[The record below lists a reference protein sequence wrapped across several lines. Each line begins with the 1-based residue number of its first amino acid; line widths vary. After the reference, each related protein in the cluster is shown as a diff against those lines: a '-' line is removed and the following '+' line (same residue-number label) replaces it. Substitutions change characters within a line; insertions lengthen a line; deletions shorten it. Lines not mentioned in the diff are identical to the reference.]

1 MFYFV
6 GWRADRGPSSRCRE
20 RVRAGQWY
28 VLAPAL
34 FALTTFS
41 AALEAQ
47 GAAQHAQR
55 DSTFVMSTHDPSRD
69 PSPFIGNGHFG
80 VVVSPLGIGASP
92 SIVAGLFENGAG
104 DVPRIAAS
112 PAWNAIDVFDGSR
125 WLTAASPSDSS
136 LRNYEQSIDMRTG
149 VARTSYEWVDGAAR
163 ISVLTQ
169 TFISRANPH
178 VAAVRLALTSRAAA
192 RMRVRLAL
200 AGWPPPQRL
209 ALATLTK
216 ADPAWGPSE
225 LWYPGHLAIRSRT
238 ATVAPGRASLTMTST
253 PDGRATTLAQ
263 AASIAW
269 MPNLRGVAVR
279 KVATGDTAMVEVAFD
294 ASPGVTYTFTD
305 LVSMVSSLESPQP
318 LARAT
323 SDAASARTVGYDA
336 LAARNADAW
345 RKRWET
351 DIEIDGDPALQR
363 VIRSMLFYLLCSA
376 DAGTGFAI
384 PPMGL
389 SDAGYYG
396 HVFWD
401 SDTWMFPALV
411 LTHPDVAH
419 SLVSFRARTLASA
432 QANARAN
439 NFRGAMYPWEAD
451 DLGHE
456 TTPHFAAQNASSE
469 IHVNGDVALAQW
481 QYFQATGDSV
491 WLAREGFPVIRATA
505 DFWTSRA
512 TYDSVRARYDINNV
526 VSVSEGMVGVND
538 DAYTNSVAKRN
549 LEIAAAASAR
559 LGVRADPRWSTVAA
573 KLHMPLDSATESYRT
588 YEGAPDSTLGEV
600 TPMLSYP
607 LGVPMSDR
615 AKRAHLDQ
623 AVARLGD
630 EAGGAMMGITLLSVD
645 AAELGDRA
653 LVDSLLPYS
662 YKPHLQGPF
671 LMLSETPTNHAVNF
685 LTGAGGFLQQVIF
698 GYTGLRLADD
708 GLAPRFAPVLPKH
721 ITRLVL
727 RAMHVRG
734 KTYDVIVDANGRRIV
749 PHVASRKP

>member
-1 MFYFV
+1 MIDFK
-6 GWRADRGPSSRCRE
+6 GWRADRGPSSRRRG
-20 RVRAGQWY
+20 RVQAGRWC
-28 VLAPAL
+28 VLTPAL
-34 FALTTFS
+34 CALTMFS
-41 AALEAQ
+41 VTL
-47 GAAQHAQR
+47 AAQSAPHHAHS
-55 DSTFVMSTHDPSRD
+55 DSTFVMATHDPSRD

-80 VVVSPLGIGASP
+80 VVVPPLGIGASP
-92 SIVAGLFENGAG
+92 SIVAGLFENGTG

-112 PAWNAIDVFDGSR
+112 PAWNAIDVFDGVR
-125 WLTAASPSDSS
+125 WLTAVSPSDSS
-136 LRNYEQSIDMRTG
+136 LRDYDQSIDMRTG
-149 VARTSYEWVDGAAR
+149 VARTSYEWVDGTVR
-163 ISVLTQ
+163 TSVRAQ

-178 VAAVRLALTSRAAA
+178 LAAMRLELTPRAAT
-192 RMRVRLAL
+192 RMRVRFAL
-200 AGWPPPQRL
+200 AGWPPPHRL
-209 ALATLTK
+209 ALATLTR
-216 ADPAWGPSE
+216 ADPRWGPPE

-238 ATVAPGRASLTMTST
+238 ATLSSGGASLMMTSS
-253 PDGRATTLAQ
+253 PDGRTTTLAQ

-269 MPNLRGVAVR
+269 AKNLRGVTVR

-294 ASPGVTYTFTD
+294 AAARVTYTFTD
-305 LVSMVSSLESPQP
+305 LVSMVSSLQSP
-318 LARAT
+318 T
-323 SDAASARTVGYDA
+323 SLSLVTRDAASARALGYDA
-336 LAARNADAW
+336 LAAKNADAW
-345 RKRWET
+345 SKRWET

-376 DAGTGFAI
+376 DSGTGFAI

-389 SDAGYYG
+389 SGAGYYG

-439 NFRGAMYPWEAD
+439 GFRGAMYPWEAD

-491 WLAREGFPVIRATA
+491 WLAREGFPVIRSTA
-505 DFWTSRA
+505 DFWVSRA
-512 TYDSVRARYDINNV
+512 TYDSSRARYDINNV

-559 LGVRADPRWSTVAA
+559 LGVRADPRWTTVAA

-607 LGVPMSDR
+607 LAVPMSDR

-645 AAELGDRA
+645 AAELGDLA

-662 YKPHLQGPF
+662 YKSHLQGPF

-708 GLAPRFAPVLPKH
+708 GLAARFAPVLPKH

-727 RAMHVRG
+727 HAVHARG
-734 KTYDVIVDANGRRIV
+734 KIYDVVVDANGRRIV
-749 PHVASRKP
+749 PHVSSRTR

>member
-1 MFYFV
+1 MIDFK
-6 GWRADRGPSSRCRE
+6 GWRVEGGPSSRCRE
-20 RVRAGQWY
+20 RVRAGQWC
-28 VLAPAL
+28 VLASAL
-34 FALTTFS
+34 YALTIFS
-41 AALEAQ
+41 GALEAQ
-47 GAAQHAQR
+47 SPTHDTQS
-55 DSTFVMSTHDPSRD
+55 DSTFVLATHDPLRT

-80 VVVSPLGIGASP
+80 LVVPPLGIGASP

-112 PAWNAIDVFDGSR
+112 PAWNAIDVFDGTR
-125 WLTAASPSDSS
+125 WLSAESPSESS
-136 LRNYEQSIDMRTG
+136 LHNYDQSIDMRTG
-149 VARTSYEWVDGAAR
+149 VARTSYEWVVGAAR
-163 ISVLTQ
+163 TSVRTQ
-169 TFISRANPH
+169 TFISRANSH
-178 VAAVRLALTSRAAA
+178 VAAVRLELTPRAAT
-192 RMRVRLAL
+192 RMRVRFAL
-200 AGWPPPQRL
+200 AGWPPPHRL

-216 ADPAWGPSE
+216 ADPTWGPPE
-225 LWYPGHLAIRSRT
+225 LWYPGHLAIRSGT
-238 ATVAPGRASLTMTST
+238 AVLAPGGASLSMTST
-253 PDGRATTLAQ
+253 PEGRTTTLAQ

-269 MPNLRGVAVR
+269 ARNLPGVIVR

-294 ASPGVTYTFTD
+294 ASPGATYTFTD

-318 LARAT
+318 LTRAT
-323 SDAASARTVGYDA
+323 NDAAAARSLGYDA
-336 LAARNADAW
+336 LATRNADAW

-376 DAGTGFAI
+376 DSGTGLAI

-389 SDAGYYG
+389 SGAGYYG

-419 SLVSFRARTLASA
+419 SLVSFRARTLGSA

-439 NFRGAMYPWEAD
+439 GFRGAMYPWEAD

-505 DFWTSRA
+505 DFWASRA
-512 TYDSVRARYDINNV
+512 TYDSARARYDINNV

-559 LGVRADPRWSTVAA
+559 LGVPADPRWTAIAA

-645 AAELGDRA
+645 AAELGDYA

-662 YKPHLQGPF
+662 YKTHLQGPF
-671 LMLSETPTNHAVNF
+671 LMLSETPNNHAVNF

-708 GLAPRFAPVLPKH
+708 GLALRFGPVLPKH

-727 RAMHVRG
+727 HAVHVRG
-734 KTYDVIVDANGRRIV
+734 KAYDVVVDAKGRRIV
-749 PHVASRKP
+749 PHVASRTP